1 MLLFLS
7 EVCPFRMSVECP
19 TALCRA
25 AKNLK
30 KDIPRISVLAFG
42 MFRGC
47 PTDIQRIRPMSE
59 INIFWTS
66 TGLTCV
72 MWDFSDKNFFLI
84 DLLDVVVDIRN
95 LNQENVMQSCNEVL

>member
-1 MLLFLS
+1 
-7 EVCPFRMSVECP
+7 
-19 TALCRA
+19 
-25 AKNLK
+25 
-30 KDIPRISVLAFG
+30 
-42 MFRGC
+42 
-47 PTDIQRIRPMSE
+47 MSE